1 MGARPRG
8 THLPAPHRFDHNRGA
23 RPRHHHQHPQRHR
36 LGSDT
41 IEDIAAVVWQTG
53 GIIRDLDADDCLAR
67 RLASA
72 GGGDDILATSAT
84 IENANA

>member
-1 MGARPRG
+1 
-8 THLPAPHRFDHNRGA
+8 
-23 RPRHHHQHPQRHR
+23 
-36 LGSDT
+36 
-41 IEDIAAVVWQTG
+41 VWQTG